1 MARNDVTTEQ
11 DNTQAPTL
19 GLAALIECLLF
30 VAGRPLAVNELGRV
44 LATPAAAIRAAI
56 EELAAH
62 DNGRGLMVQRFG
74 DRVQLVTHPAAAVW
88 FSASWGRKNGRR

>member
-1 MARNDVTTEQ
+1 VARNDVTTDQ
-11 DNTQAPTL
+11 DDTQAPTL

-44 LATPAAAIRAAI
+44 LATPAAAVRAAI

-62 DNGRGLMVQRFG
+62 EYGRGLMVQRFG
-74 DRVQLVTHPAAAVW
+74 DRVQLVTQPAASSLVKR
-88 FSASWGRKNGRR
+88 FLGTEKR